1 MTPTRAP
8 KFVAYMR
15 VSTDKQGRSGLGLDA
30 QRQAIADYLGSVT
43 GTKVAEFVEI
53 ESGKRDER
61 PQLAAAL
68 HRAKMT
74 GAKLIIAKLDR
85 LSRNVGFIAR
95 LQESHVKFV
104 CADMPEANE
113 LTVHLLA
120 AIAQH
125 ERKLISERTRAAL
138 AAQAARNEARQP
150 ERCACASW
158 PRERPGHSKDQVQRQ
173 SFRWRCRAYHR
184 RHSCSRDH
192 ELPRDSP
199 RN

>member
-1 MTPTRAP
+1 
-8 KFVAYMR
+8 
-15 VSTDKQGRSGLGLDA
+15 A
-30 QRQAIADYLGSVT
+30 QRQAIADYLGSVA

-95 LQESHVKFV
+95 LQDSHVKFV

-120 AIAQH
+120 AIAQ
-125 ERKLISERTRAAL
+125 RSARRTCGR
-138 AAQAARNEARQP
+138 
-150 ERCACASW
+150 SVV
-158 PRERPGHSKDQVQRQ
+158 S
-173 SFRWRCRAYHR
+173 
-184 RHSCSRDH
+184 SCSPINFPGN
-192 ELPRDSP
+192 E
-199 RN
+199 